1 MERGAGGRAY
11 RTGFMAMAVLIG
23 VIFLLNCSRADT
35 AAPEQQIQMKLSAI
49 YGERYLDVQWRTE
62 SLESIALEREF
73 GQPLEYTFT
82 EQITLVGE
90 AETGTSIAVC
100 VYTVDD
106 QNAAE
111 IWYHAEYAVGASG
124 IFQENVPLPRTGR
137 QYLMILA
144 SRDGQAEGIHYEFY
158 RNSEEVCKQLLDY
171 TLNIYARFKS

>member
-1 MERGAGGRAY
+1 MEHGAGGRIHS
-11 RTGFMAMAVLIG
+11 TGFMVMAVLIG
-23 VIFLLNCSRADT
+23 ALFLLNCSSADT
-35 AAPEQQIQMKLSAI
+35 VAPEQQIQTKLSAI
-49 YGERYLDVQWRTE
+49 YGERYRDAQWRAE
-62 SLESIALEREF
+62 SLESIAFQREF
-73 GQPLEYTFT
+73 VQPVEYTFT

-90 AETGTSIAVC
+90 AAAGTSVAVC

-124 IFQENVPLPRTGR
+124 IFQENIPLPRTGR

-144 SRDGQAEGIHYEFY
+144 SRDGHSEGINYEFY
-158 RNSEEVCKQLLDY
+158 RNSEEVCRQLLGY

>member
-1 MERGAGGRAY
+1 MERGPGRRAY
-11 RTGFMAMAVLIG
+11 RTGFMVIAVLIG

-73 GQPLEYTFT
+73 VQPLEYTFT

-90 AETGTSIAVC
+90 AETGTNIAVC

>member
-73 GQPLEYTFT
+73 VQPLEYTFT

-111 IWYHAEYAVGASG
+111 GASG